1 MMNAADHPMPSP
13 EEIQHKLAEFM
24 KREFGDRVQLAGTP
38 QTESAE
44 TGAAP
49 DEKRPRH
56 RAFDFDFK
64 PKDIKA
70 HLDRFIIQQ
79 DDAKK
84 VLSIAGLLE
93 ELHRLRTELAYW
105 RPLLAGSTFSCPVP
119 AKRVQNL
126 SENLPRLSP

>member
-1 MMNAADHPMPSP
+1 MMNAADQPLPSP
-13 EEIQHKLAEFM
+13 EEIQRKLAEFM

-38 QTESAE
+38 QAETAE
-44 TGAAP
+44 TGAVTE
-49 DEKRPRH
+49 EKRPH
-56 RAFDFDFK
+56 RGVFNFDFK

-105 RPLLAGSTFSCPVP
+105 R
-119 AKRVQNL
+119 
-126 SENLPRLSP
+126 RL